1 MPLIS
6 ALGPEGDPARIKYAL
21 RLMRGLEAELR
32 LPLVAAEPEV
42 RLAIGKALAPFL
54 DENSAGMALSL

>member
-1 MPLIS
+1 
-6 ALGPEGDPARIKYAL
+6 
-21 RLMRGLEAELR
+21 MRGLEAELR